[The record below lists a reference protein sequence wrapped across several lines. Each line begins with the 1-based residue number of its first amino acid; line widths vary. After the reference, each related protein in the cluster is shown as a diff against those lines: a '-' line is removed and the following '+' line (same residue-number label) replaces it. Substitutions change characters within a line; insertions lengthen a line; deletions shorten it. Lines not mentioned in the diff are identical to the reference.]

1 MKINKNDKTS
11 GWLGKQQR
19 NFKLPK
25 SVMKE
30 GMSSLIS
37 EKGKGNTTN
46 NSRPISHINY
56 MKWTHFQKDRNYWEK
71 LKMKQKI

>member
-11 GWLGKQQR
+11 GWLRKQQR

-25 SVMKE
+25 SVIKE

-37 EKGKGNTTN
+37 EKGKG
-46 NSRPISHINY
+46 
-56 MKWTHFQKDRNYWEK
+56 
-71 LKMKQKI
+71 L

>member
-37 EKGKGNTTN
+37 EKGKG
-46 NSRPISHINY
+46 
-56 MKWTHFQKDRNYWEK
+56 
-71 LKMKQKI
+71 L